1 MTFEP
6 RCEYVEEEPGT
17 RKPKGKAFRAV
28 RTASAKILG
37 PQFERTIIKQIR
49 SQRSMNWREAQE
61 TLSHQEYF
69 KNCFR
74 TETPSFI
81 FVSLVICLVS
91 STEKVIDECR
101 IERRKEMRGKR
112 MNT

>member
-1 MTFEP
+1 MTFKP
-6 RCEYVEEEPGT
+6 RLEYMEEEPGT
-17 RKPKGKAFRAV
+17 RKAKGKAFQAARI
-28 RTASAKILG
+28 ASAKILG
-37 PQFERTIIKQIR
+37 PHFERTIIKQVS

-61 TLSHQEYF
+61 TLLHQEYF

-91 STEKVIDECR
+91 STEKVIDKCR
-101 IERRKEMRGKR
+101 IERRKEMRGR
-112 MNT
+112 RWNT